1 MSKNF
6 KGIIAIAE
14 NRVIG
19 LDNKLP
25 WPKQFSDLA
34 FFKQMTWGGN
44 LIMGR
49 KTFQGLG
56 LSWLPNR
63 NIYVLTKFN
72 PFGWDK
78 SECNFKAGK
87 SCTTIFQSPSDL
99 PDGDYWVAG
108 GKTIYELFMPQMDEF
123 IVTYIKGVFE
133 GDVEMP
139 EFESQFPKTYVVSEN
154 EFYKTVRMWK

>member
-1 MSKNF
+1 MKKKF

-19 LDNKLP
+19 LYDKLP
-25 WPKQFSDLA
+25 WPKEFSDLK
-34 FFKQMTWGGN
+34 FFKEVTWGNN

-56 LSWLPNR
+56 VTWLPNR
-63 NIYVLTKFN
+63 QLYVLTQFN

-78 SECNFKAGK
+78 SECNFAAGK
-87 SCTTIFQSPSDL
+87 SCTHIITSVDDL
-99 PDGDYWVAG
+99 KESTYWICG
-108 GKTIYELFMPQMDEF
+108 GKTVYDLFMPFIDEF
-123 IVTYIKGVFE
+123 LVTYIKGVFE

-139 EFESQFPKTYVVSEN
+139 EFESQFPNREITKETNMFKIV
-154 EFYKTVRMWK
+154 KMWR